1 MHRARSCSSS
11 HLRPQCSS
19 DLGQEIPQHSAVQRA
34 AGRSKT
40 TEEPL
45 QAPNGLRATQQ
56 PRRSPNGGSDSSRS
70 HSFWGIPMDG
80 IYVGQ
85 SHPELS
91 KAKPPQVTM
100 SCLGTSSAGCQHG
113 FWYHQPQTQ
122 WLLPALILT
131 NPTAPLQ
138 GVVQALPPPP
148 TAPPCLLSSPCP
160 TLSLEELK
168 PKGRKGPAR
177 SPRPTSRQHKLLDF
191 TQQKEQRQDRKP
203 PAWEAMHGC
212 SHCSPSLPSFPLL
225 SHRPP
230 QEVASPTALTSIAT
244 QSPPSHCSPS
254 SIMSKKGSPL
264 DQHSPDQHKQSHMGR
279 GKRVRG
285 RTPHITLLPAL
296 CFIPMQNLLELLA
309 HRGS

>member
-45 QAPNGLRATQQ
+45 QAPNGLRAAQQ

-138 GVVQALPPPP
+138 GVVQALPPPHCTP
-148 TAPPCLLSSPCP
+148 LPAQ
-160 TLSLEELK
+160 LSL
-168 PKGRKGPAR
+168 
-177 SPRPTSRQHKLLDF
+177 
-191 TQQKEQRQDRKP
+191 
-203 PAWEAMHGC
+203 
-212 SHCSPSLPSFPLL
+212 SHPLL
-225 SHRPP
+225 RGAETQRP
-230 QEVASPTALTSIAT
+230 ERTSPFPA
-244 QSPPSHCSPS
+244 PNFPSAQTVGFHPA
-254 SIMSKKGSPL
+254 KGTET
-264 DQHSPDQHKQSHMGR
+264 G
-279 GKRVRG
+279 
-285 RTPHITLLPAL
+285 
-296 CFIPMQNLLELLA
+296 
-309 HRGS
+309 

>member
-40 TEEPL
+40 EEPL
-45 QAPNGLRATQQ
+45 QAPNGLRAAQQ

-91 KAKPPQVTM
+91 PRQSHHRSLCPVWALHLLDASMGSGTTSLKHSGCSLRLSSPTPQ
-100 SCLGTSSAGCQHG
+100 
-113 FWYHQPQTQ
+113 
-122 WLLPALILT
+122 
-131 NPTAPLQ
+131 PLCR
-138 GVVQALPPPP
+138 GWSRHSPPP